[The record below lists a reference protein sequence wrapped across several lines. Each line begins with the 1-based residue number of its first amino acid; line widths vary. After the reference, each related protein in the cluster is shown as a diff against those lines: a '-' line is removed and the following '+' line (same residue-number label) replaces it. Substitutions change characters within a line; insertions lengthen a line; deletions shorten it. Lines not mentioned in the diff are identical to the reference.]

1 MGKKKKAEAVK
12 LGALKMASEEHEEL
26 LDEIHRRDCIEHE
39 DAVEQSMAT
48 RKTTVRARRARVRV
62 TRQAMTSEPC
72 RTGDRR
78 ARQ

>member
-39 DAVEQSMAT
+39 DAVDGD
-48 RKTTVRARRARVRV
+48 
-62 TRQAMTSEPC
+62 SEDDC
-72 RTGDRR
+72 ESEESESEGDE
-78 ARQ
+78 AGDDE